1 MSRHERVLLDGPD
14 GKIEVF
20 VEAARKAP
28 AASP

>member
-20 VEAARKAP
+20 VEDHESQAALP
-28 AASP
+28 